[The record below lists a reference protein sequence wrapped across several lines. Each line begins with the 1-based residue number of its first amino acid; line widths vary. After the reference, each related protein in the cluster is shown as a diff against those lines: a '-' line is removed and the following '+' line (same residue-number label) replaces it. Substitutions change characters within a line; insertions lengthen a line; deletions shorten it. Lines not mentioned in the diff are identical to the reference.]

1 MGTKSSPAK
10 IWREA
15 KARYQYLGKSGLL
28 ISFTKIW
35 QGPAGFETNSPYWV
49 GMVRLKGNQKVTG
62 QIIGNQEEKLK
73 MGVKVKGVLRILNK
87 GNETGVIEYGVK
99 FKVSHG

>member
-1 MGTKSSPAK
+1 MGVKSSPVK

-15 KARYQYLGKSGLL
+15 KARYQPLGKSGRLV
-28 ISFTKIW
+28 SFTKVW

-49 GMVRLKGNQKVTG
+49 GMVRLKGNQKVIG
-62 QIIGNQEEKLK
+62 QIIRQREEKPK

-87 GNETGVIEYGVK
+87 GKEADVIEYGVK
-99 FKVSHG
+99 FKVFDG